1 MVQFR
6 TDANELPVFRPAAAI
21 LVDCVESQRR
31 IGIVDGSIALGS
43 SAFSR
48 LLEIARLGP
57 NGITGSPAKNLLP
70 VTVAA
75 LGDVGMVHTVGFP
88 DDRARQGSGV
98 VHHGMGKFPAPA
110 GFALW
115 PRLAAAVK
123 AAFGKA
129 GAEPA
134 LGVFAGHCH
143 EVMGIELHLVGQ
155 IPTVAF
161 WSPLLAELFEGDSH
175 GLRIGG
181 GLFYATWMTVAFVV
195 LLV

>member
-1 MVQFR
+1 MLVMVGRFGSDGIMCPTAENLPQF
-6 TDANELPVFRPAAAI
+6 
-21 LVDCVESQRR
+21 
-31 IGIVDGSIALGS
+31 
-43 SAFSR
+43 
-48 LLEIARLGP
+48 
-57 NGITGSPAKNLLP
+57 
-70 VTVAA
+70 TVAA
-75 LGDVGMVHTVGFP
+75 LGDVGIVHTTDLP
-88 DDRARQGSGV
+88 DDGACQGTGF
-98 VHHGMGKFPAPA
+98 VHYGMGKFPAPA

-155 IPTVAF
+155 IPAVAF
-161 WSPLLAELFEGDSH
+161 RRPLLAELFEGDYH
-175 GLRIGG
+175 GLRVGV
-181 GLFYATWMTVAFVV
+181 GLFYATGMTVAFVV